1 VINEDVTA
9 IVIDGIPVP
18 TTAISA
24 TAFVSLIVM
33 LVLFGYLVPRWM
45 HNERVRDKDK
55 QIDYLTIALDK
66 RDDQVEKL
74 LDQGQLVLDLLDEI
88 KEEAQRR

>member
-1 VINEDVTA
+1 MITA
-9 IVIDGIPVP
+9 GEQVVIDGMPIP

-45 HNERVRDKDK
+45 HNERVKDKDK
-55 QIDYLTIALDK
+55 QIDYLTTALDK

>member
-1 VINEDVTA
+1 MSNA
-9 IVIDGIPVP
+9 GQQLVIDGMPIP

-24 TAFVSLIVM
+24 TAFVSLIVL

-45 HNERVRDKDK
+45 HNERVQDKDK
-55 QIDYLTIALDK
+55 QIDYLTAALDK

>member
-1 VINEDVTA
+1 VITA
-9 IVIDGIPVP
+9 GEQVVIDGVPIP

-45 HNERVRDKDK
+45 HNERVKDKDK
-55 QIDYLTIALDK
+55 QIDYLTTALDK

>member
-1 VINEDVTA
+1 MLTYEAVL
-9 IVIDGIPVP
+9 IDGVPIP

-24 TAFVSLIVM
+24 TAFVSLIVL
-33 LVLFGYLVPRWM
+33 LVLFGYLVPRYL
-45 HNERVRDKDK
+45 HNERMQDKNK
-55 QIDYLTIALDK
+55 QIDYLTAALDK

-74 LDQGQLVLDLLDEI
+74 LEQGQLVIDLLDEI

>member
-1 VINEDVTA
+1 MNMAGEQ
-9 IVIDGIPVP
+9 IVIDGVPIP

-45 HNERVRDKDK
+45 HNERVKDKDK
-55 QIDYLTIALDK
+55 QIDYLTTALDK

-88 KEEAQRR
+88 KEEAQRK

>member
-1 VINEDVTA
+1 MNPQDVTA

-18 TTAISA
+18 TTAVSA

-45 HNERVRDKDK
+45 HNERVKDKDK
-55 QIDYLTIALDK
+55 QIDYLTTALDK